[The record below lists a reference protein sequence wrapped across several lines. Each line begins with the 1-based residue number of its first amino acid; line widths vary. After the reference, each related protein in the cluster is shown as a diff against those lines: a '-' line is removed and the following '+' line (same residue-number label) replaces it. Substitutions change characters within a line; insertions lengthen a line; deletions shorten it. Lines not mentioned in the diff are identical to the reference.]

1 MAFIHNAG
9 PSLIQNKIS
18 ENYKLYYLSLLFC
31 FLSGKAEAT
40 VTESGPKTEEA
51 GGEIFSCGF
60 IYTLYATITSVLT
73 LLSLCFQPP
82 LSEGEMKWPDESVF
96 IFFFFFGCSSQKR
109 LSLCYVAKMP
119 KCFCFQNCTYNR
131 AQHWVSLY
139 FQDTTLST

>member
-82 LSEGEMKWPDESVF
+82 LSEGEMK
-96 IFFFFFGCSSQKR
+96 
-109 LSLCYVAKMP
+109 
-119 KCFCFQNCTYNR
+119 
-131 AQHWVSLY
+131 
-139 FQDTTLST
+139 